1 MTVDKGEGRSAG
13 GGGEVMRASTHPMP
27 MGKQASADLSEHL
40 LPDAVKRRLFELR
53 VYQVEL
59 EMQNVEL
66 RRMQVE
72 LDAERARYFD
82 LYDLAPVG
90 YCTVSEEGVIL
101 EVNLT
106 AATMLG
112 VPRSLPFSQSLLGF
126 VSPDDQ
132 GIYFRSRKQ
141 LLETGQAQV
150 CELQMVRKDGH
161 RFWVSLRSSVTR
173 SDDAV
178 PVLRIVLSDMDKQ
191 KQAEMELRANEEQL
205 RNLFERASD
214 GITIL
219 SDKGRLVLVNASFAK
234 MHGYTP
240 QEMRNMSLNAL
251 DTPEV
256 AQQSSERIRRILSG
270 ESLTFETEHYHRDGH
285 VFPLEV
291 SASLIV
297 SGGEPLIQAFHR
309 DISERRRTEELVRQL
324 AYYDPLTK
332 LANRMLLKDRLIQ
345 AMLASKRSGH
355 YGALLF
361 IDLDH
366 FKPVNDKHGHS
377 VGDLLLVEA
386 ARRIKHCIRQS
397 DTAARFGGDEF
408 VVLLDDLAH
417 DKKQAFD
424 QVELVAEKIRSLL
437 AEPYLL
443 TMAAGGV
450 PKAECNCTASI
461 GVVVFLNLDSTEEE
475 VLEWADAAMYRAK
488 DAGRNVIRF
497 HE

>member
-1 MTVDKGEGRSAG
+1 MTVDKGQERSAG
-13 GGGEVMRASTHPMP
+13 GGDMRAVAQPIAMARQTRVDP
-27 MGKQASADLSEHL
+27 SEQF
-40 LPDAVKRRLFELR
+40 LPEAARRTLFELR
-53 VYQVEL
+53 LYQLEL

-66 RRMQVE
+66 RRVQAE
-72 LDAERARYFD
+72 LDVERARYFD

-90 YCTVSEEGVIL
+90 YCTVSEKGLIL

-106 AATMLG
+106 AAAMLG
-112 VPRSLPFSQSLLGF
+112 VPRSLPISQSFPRF
-126 VSPDDQ
+126 VWPADQ
-132 GIYFRSRKQ
+132 GIYFRSHKQ
-141 LLETGQAQV
+141 LLETGQAQA
-150 CELQMVRKDGH
+150 CELQLVHKDGH
-161 RFWVSLRSSVTR
+161 RFWVSSRSSVTL
-173 SDDAV
+173 SDDAA
-178 PVLRIVLSDMDKQ
+178 PVLRIVLSDISRQ

-205 RNLFERASD
+205 RNLFDRASD

-219 SDKGRLVLVNASFAK
+219 SNKGRLVSVNASFAR

-240 QEMRNMSLNAL
+240 EEMRNMSLNAL

-256 AQQSSERIRRILSG
+256 QRQVSERMRRILSG
-270 ESLTFETEHYHRDGH
+270 EPLTFETEHFHRDGH

-291 SASLIV
+291 SASLIMTK
-297 SGGEPLIQAFHR
+297 GEALIQAFHR

-332 LANRMLLKDRLIQ
+332 LANRMLLKDRLTQ

-366 FKPVNDKHGHS
+366 FKPVNDRHGHS
-377 VGDLLLVEA
+377 LGDLLLVEA
-386 ARRIKHCIRQS
+386 ARRIRHCIRQS

-417 DKKQAFD
+417 HEIQSRD
-424 QVELVAEKIRSLL
+424 QVEQVAEKIRSLL

-443 TMAAGGV
+443 TMVTRGAQEL
-450 PKAECNCTASI
+450 ECNCTASI

-475 VLEWADAAMYRAK
+475 ILEWADAAMYRAK
-488 DAGRNVIRF
+488 GAGRNVIRF
-497 HE
+497 HK